1 MKAVRYHG
9 PNQPFR
15 LDTVPEPRAGPGEV
29 RVSIRAAG
37 MCHTEL
43 HFESGLLNLGV
54 APITMGHEM
63 AGVIDQVGEG
73 VNPSRLGQ
81 RVLVY
86 YYAGCG
92 ECEWCRRGEENLC
105 GSLKAEYGFFND
117 GAYAEFI
124 AVPARNAVPLPD
136 SISFEAAAPIGCGVS
151 TAIHASTVAGLGAG
165 DVAVVYGVGTV
176 GYGLIQVARLRGA
189 RVIAV
194 GRTPELLPHSC
205 QGEGSGVLSI
215 MIPFSDTP
223 REGAGRLSMMMLP
236 SSTRKLAPPGPT

>member
-1 MKAVRYHG
+1 
-9 PNQPFR
+9 
-15 LDTVPEPRAGPGEV
+15 
-29 RVSIRAAG
+29 

-43 HFESGLLNLGV
+43 HFESGLLKLGV

-73 VNPSRLGQ
+73 VDPSRLGQ

-105 GSLKAEYGFFND
+105 GSLKAEYGFF
-117 GAYAEFI
+117 
-124 AVPARNAVPLPD
+124 
-136 SISFEAAAPIGCGVS
+136 
-151 TAIHASTVAGLGAG
+151 G

-194 GRTPELLPHSC
+194 AGPRRSWLWP
-205 QGEGSGVLSI
+205 GSWQK
-215 MIPFSDTP
+215 
-223 REGAGRLSMMMLP
+223 GARGGADLNK
-236 SSTRKLAPPGPT
+236 TAVD